1 MSSYTYT
8 YLQPIGRVTGAA
20 DPQLGLSGLG
30 LLAGFPEPH
39 QALQLAFVAQ
49 LGSKSLP
56 RKRLGYAT
64 LGCMA
69 AEPSGTGLI
78 GGIVRVSTQRQ
89 ATESDS
95 PLNQR
100 QTLEAQG
107 ATVFYEYVGSGF
119 STAKRRASGAWQQ
132 LVADVKSGRLRRLL
146 ATDISRAARRD
157 ELISELIEL
166 CDQCGVEFLAAGLR
180 VSHGN
185 AMQWYSARQMALM
198 AELYSRDLSDKV
210 KRGQAAA
217 IARGVPAFT
226 SKHLPWHLMREPG
239 TRHGVVPHPERWD
252 DARQVVVDYLQ
263 GRAGLD
269 ELADRIH
276 RKHGIAGHC
285 SVIHKWLRSHA
296 LLGHYGKRD
305 GPVLIANCFPPL
317 ITAEEGEQLRR
328 RMEAN
333 RKRQGTR
340 SNHTTYALSGLCRCL
355 HCGFALSYSVVA
367 KNNGQGIYRYLRC
380 NSRRECPGF
389 RKRVNADLLERALLH
404 QIGAGWQELARAAAT
419 TGATAKVPVEVLNLR
434 QRVRKL
440 KELLTELDSPGV
452 RADLQQAQQRLD
464 QLEAAV
470 SASSASEV
478 DAAVE
483 LMMGG
488 ENVFLALPEGERNAL
503 LMLVVEQA
511 QVDTTYKPVGAF
523 EQALLPVLTLR
534 HTNAPIA

>member
-1 MSSYTYT
+1 MT
-8 YLQPIGRVTGAA
+8 
-20 DPQLGLSGLG
+20 
-30 LLAGFPEPH
+30 
-39 QALQLAFVAQ
+39 
-49 LGSKSLP
+49 
-56 RKRLGYAT
+56 
-64 LGCMA
+64 

-107 ATVFYEYVGSGF
+107 ATCFYEYVGSGF
-119 STAKRRASGAWQQ
+119 SAAKRRASPAWQQ
-132 LVADVKSGRLRRLL
+132 LIADVKSGRLRRLL

-157 ELISELIEL
+157 ELLSELIEL
-166 CDQCGVEFLAAGLR
+166 CDQWGVEFLAAGLR

-239 TRHGVVPHPERWD
+239 TRHGVIPHPERWD
-252 DARQVVVDYLQ
+252 DARQAVLDYLH

-269 ELADRIH
+269 TLADRIH
-276 RKHGIAGHC
+276 RKHGIAGHG
-285 SVIHKWLRSHA
+285 SVMHKWLRSHA

-305 GPVLIANCFPPL
+305 GPVLIANCFPAL
-317 ITAEEGEQLRR
+317 ITPEEGEQLRR
-328 RMEAN
+328 RLAAN
-333 RKRQGTR
+333 RKQAGSR
-340 SNHTTYALSGLCRCL
+340 SNHITYALSGLCRCL
-355 HCGFALSYSVVA
+355 HCGFALSYSVVR
-367 KNNGQGIYRYLRC
+367 KGVGKPEYRYLRC

-389 RKRVNADLLERALLH
+389 RKLVNADLLETAVIHRTSQAWRQLV
-404 QIGAGWQELARAAAT
+404 QAAASQ
-419 TGATAKVPVEVLNLR
+419 GSGGKVPVEVLNLR

-440 KELLTELDSPGV
+440 TQLLQELDSPGV

-464 QLEAAV
+464 QLEASMAQHNTSQLDGV
-470 SASSASEV
+470 
-478 DAAVE
+478 VE
-483 LMMGG
+483 MLMRGV
-488 ENVFLALPEGERNAL
+488 NTFLALPEGERNAL
-503 LMLVVEQA
+503 LLLVVEQA
-511 QVDTTYKPVGAF
+511 LVDMTYRPLGAY
-523 EQALLPVLTLR
+523 ETRLVPVLKLR
-534 HTNAPIA
+534 HTNAQNA